1 MAESQIMDMPGLGL
15 RLLRGEGQARD
26 RVVGIET
33 TVNAAV
39 QAHVG
44 KIERSEHADYPAEA
58 LLGEAMRL
66 LGQGVEERLGR
77 R

>member
-1 MAESQIMDMPGLGL
+1 MAEPQIMDMSGLGL
-15 RLLRGEGQARD
+15 RLVWGEGQASD

-66 LGQGVEERLGR
+66 LGQGFEVRVGR